1 MLDWH
6 YPRPAL
12 ASEHLEKLFDQG
24 VSRLAFFGR
33 RRIGK
38 TEYLRQDLIPAAMAK
53 GVLAAVYCSF
63 WENKDRPHLAFLRAL
78 TDAFPEGGYKAK
90 VKAGLTF
97 GVVNIDGE
105 LERADKPKAAMPDEI
120 SAVTQAFNAWV
131 KSLGGRP
138 GLILLDEVQHLA
150 TSAHF
155 ATFAASLRTMLDM
168 APKNIAVVFTGS
180 SLADLQ
186 RLFADVKAPFFNFAS
201 VIDFPTLGRP
211 FIDHLA
217 SIHKA
222 ITSLTCSAD
231 ALWGIFQRTGANAHQ
246 ATGLVERMVLEKN
259 DDVLAAWAQVE
270 TDLFGEGGWCE
281 SLWSSLA
288 LSDQAV
294 YLLLKEGQE
303 LFAES
308 SLAVYEQLG
317 FSRGTAQQALRR
329 LVNKSLLHR
338 QRHGNY
344 ERIVP
349 LLDEWLEQRG
359 LGVAKLRQAWRLVVP
374 RGLSRQ
380 EKGPHGH

>member
-38 TEYLRQDLIPAAMAK
+38 TEYLRYDLIPAAREK

-63 WENKDRPHLAFLRAL
+63 WENKDCPHLAFLRAL
-78 TDAFPEGGYKAK
+78 TDALPVGEHKTK
-90 VKAGLTF
+90 VKAGLAF
-97 GVVNIDGE
+97 GIVNIGGE
-105 LERADKPKAAMPDEI
+105 VERADKPRAAMPDEI
-120 SAVTQAFNAWV
+120 SAVAQAFNAWV

-138 GLILLDEVQHLA
+138 GLVLLDEVQHLA
-150 TSAHF
+150 TSAYF

-186 RLFADVKAPFFNFAS
+186 RLFAEVKAPFFNFAS

-217 SIHKA
+217 GIHKA
-222 ITSLTCSAD
+222 ITGLTCNAD
-231 ALWGIFQRTGANAHQ
+231 ALWDIFQRTGTNAHQ
-246 ATGLVERMVLEKN
+246 VTGLVERMVLEKN

-270 TDLFGEGGWCE
+270 TDLFGEEGWYE

-303 LFAES
+303 LFSES

-329 LVNKSLLHR
+329 LVNRSLLHR
-338 QRHGNY
+338 QKHGNY

-359 LGVAKLRQAWRLVVP
+359 LGVARLRPA
-374 RGLSRQ
+374 
-380 EKGPHGH
+380 